1 VIVEAGPAY
10 APVLAALHAQ
20 AFPDEPWSA
29 ESFSTLL
36 AQPGVVGLL
45 DERGG
50 FLVLR
55 LVLDEAEILT
65 LGVTR
70 KREGIAT
77 DLLKAALA
85 LLGRREIASLNL
97 EVAAP
102 NVAARALYEKVGFTQ
117 TGRRRR
123 YYADGSD
130 ALTLSKEVRAA
141 F

>member
-1 VIVEAGPAY
+1 MIVEAGTAY

-36 AQPGVVGLL
+36 VQPGVVALL

-65 LGVTR
+65 LGVTL

-77 DLLKAALA
+77 SLLEAAIDLL
-85 LLGRREIASLNL
+85 RCRDIATLHL

-102 NVAARALYEKVGFTQ
+102 NVAARTLYEKAGFTQ
-117 TGRRRR
+117 SGLRRR

-130 ALTLSKEVRAA
+130 ALTLSKKVAA

>member
-85 LLGRREIASLNL
+85 LLGRREIASLHL

-130 ALTLSKEVRAA
+130 ALTLSKDVRAA

>member
-1 VIVEAGPAY
+1 MIVEAGPAY
-10 APVLAALHAQ
+10 APALAALHAQ

-36 AQPGVVGLL
+36 AQPGMVALL

-65 LGVTR
+65 LGVTA

-77 DLLKAALA
+77 GLLNAAIT
-85 LLGRREIASLNL
+85 LLRSRDIATLHL

-102 NVAARALYEKVGFTQ
+102 NAAARALYEKSGFTQ
-117 TGRRRR
+117 AGLRRR

-130 ALTLSKEVRAA
+130 ALTLVKKVGA

>member
-1 VIVEAGPAY
+1 M
-10 APVLAALHAQ
+10 
-20 AFPDEPWSA
+20 
-29 ESFSTLL
+29 L
-36 AQPGVVGLL
+36 AQPGMLGLM

-55 LVLDEAEILT
+55 LVLDEAEIFT

-77 DLLKAALA
+77 DLLKEGIE
-85 LLGRREIASLNL
+85 LLRRRDIAIVHL

-102 NVAARALYEKVGFTQ
+102 NVAARALYEKAGFTQ
-117 TGRRRR
+117 SGLRRR

-130 ALTLSKEVRAA
+130 APHSREGSGRFLKKAA
-141 F
+141 QKLLLCWAMGVVADNAHGPA

>member
-1 VIVEAGPAY
+1 MIIPAGLAY

-20 AFPDEPWSA
+20 AFPQEPWSA
-29 ESFSTLL
+29 DSFATLL
-36 AQPGVVGLL
+36 AQPGVVALV

-77 DLLKAALA
+77 DLLKEGIE
-85 LLGRREIASLNL
+85 LLRRRDVAIVHL

-102 NVAARALYEKVGFTQ
+102 NVAARALYEKAGFTQ
-117 TGRRRR
+117 SGLRRR

-130 ALTLSKEVRAA
+130 ALTFVKEVAA

>member
-1 VIVEAGPAY
+1 MIVEAGPAY
-10 APVLAALHAQ
+10 AQVLAALHAQ
-20 AFPDEPWSA
+20 AFPDEPWST

-36 AQPGVVGLL
+36 AQPGMVALL

-50 FLVLR
+50 FLLLR

-65 LGVTR
+65 LGVTA

-77 DLLKAALA
+77 GLLKAAIT
-85 LLGRREIASLNL
+85 LLRNRGIATLHL
-97 EVAAP
+97 EVAGP
-102 NVAARALYEKVGFTQ
+102 NVAARALYEKSGFTQ
-117 TGRRRR
+117 AGMRRR

-130 ALTLSKEVRAA
+130 ALTLVKKVGA

>member
-1 VIVEAGPAY
+1 MIIEAGPAY
-10 APVLAALHAQ
+10 AEALAALHAH
-20 AFPDEPWSA
+20 AFPDEPWST

-36 AQPGVVGLL
+36 AQPGMVALL

-50 FLVLR
+50 FLLLR

-65 LGVTR
+65 LGVTA

-77 DLLKAALA
+77 GLLNAAIT
-85 LLGRREIASLNL
+85 LLRGRDIATLHL

-102 NVAARALYEKVGFTQ
+102 NVAARALYEKLGFTQ
-117 TGRRRR
+117 AGMRRR

-130 ALTLSKEVRAA
+130 ALTLVKKVGA

>member
-1 VIVEAGPAY
+1 VIIPAGLAY

-20 AFPDEPWSA
+20 AFPHEPWSA
-29 ESFSTLL
+29 DSFSTLL
-36 AQPGVVGLL
+36 AQPGVVALV

-77 DLLKAALA
+77 DLLKEGIE
-85 LLGRREIASLNL
+85 LLRRRDVAIVHL
-97 EVAAP
+97 EVAAS
-102 NVAARALYEKVGFTQ
+102 NVAARVLYEKAGFTQ
-117 TGRRRR
+117 SGLRRR
-123 YYADGSD
+123 YYPDGSD
-130 ALTLSKEVRAA
+130 ALTLVKEVAA

>member
-1 VIVEAGPAY
+1 MIIEAGIAY
-10 APVLAALHAQ
+10 APALAALHAQ
-20 AFPDEPWSA
+20 AFPDEPWSM
-29 ESFSTLL
+29 ESFSILL
-36 AQPGVVGLL
+36 AQPGMVALL

-55 LVLDEAEILT
+55 MVLDEAEILT
-65 LGVTR
+65 LGVTA

-77 DLLKAALA
+77 GLLKAALA
-85 LLGRREIASLNL
+85 LLQNRDVATLHL

-102 NVAARALYEKVGFTQ
+102 NVAARALYEKTGFTQ
-117 TGRRRR
+117 AGLRRR

-130 ALTLSKEVRAA
+130 ALTLVKKVGA

>member
-1 VIVEAGPAY
+1 VILEAGPVF

-20 AFPDEPWSA
+20 AFPHEPWS
-29 ESFSTLL
+29 EDSFATLL
-36 AQPGVVGLL
+36 AQPGVVALL

-50 FLVLR
+50 FLLLR

-65 LGVTR
+65 IGVTVR
-70 KREGIAT
+70 REGIAT
-77 DLLKAALA
+77 GLLKEAIDLLQ
-85 LLGRREIASLNL
+85 RREIATLHL

-102 NVAARALYEKVGFTQ
+102 NVAARALYEKAGFSQVGM
-117 TGRRRR
+117 RRR

-130 ALTLSKEVRAA
+130 ALMLSKEVRAA

>member
-1 VIVEAGPAY
+1 MIVEAGPAY
-10 APVLAALHAQ
+10 APALAALHAQ
-20 AFPDEPWSA
+20 AFPDEPWRA
-29 ESFSTLL
+29 ESFAALL
-36 AQPGVVGLL
+36 AQPGVVGLV

-50 FLVLR
+50 FLLLR

-77 DLLKAALA
+77 SLLEAGIDLLR
-85 LLGRREIASLNL
+85 RREVAILHL
-97 EVAAP
+97 EVAAA
-102 NVAARALYEKVGFTQ
+102 NSAARALYGKAGFTRS
-117 TGRRRR
+117 GLRRR

-130 ALTLSKEVRAA
+130 ALTLSKKVAA

>member
-1 VIVEAGPAY
+1 VIVEAGPPY

-20 AFPDEPWSA
+20 VFPDEPWSA

-36 AQPGVVGLL
+36 AQPGMVGLL

-77 DLLKAALA
+77 ALLKAAIETL
-85 LLGRREIASLNL
+85 RRHDIATLHL

-102 NVAARALYEKVGFTQ
+102 NVAARALYEKEGFTQ
-117 TGRRRR
+117 SGLRRG

-130 ALTLSKEVRAA
+130 ALTLLLRLV
-141 F
+141 